1 MSETTA
7 PKITLNKSYTLTFA
21 LWSAALFVIWGTYN
35 SYVPL
40 IFQAGNPGFNMPGA
54 AVATGFGLGAFVTGL
69 LMSMDNFSM
78 VILQPILGNFTDR
91 VKRRKPYV
99 VIGGAL
105 TAIFYGLIPF
115 GFLNI
120 APENSGNAGALMPL
134 LLLTIIAALGMIVSW
149 SFALPAEAGLKFTII
164 PSAARTR
171 VWSIVAFIG
180 GIAFVATFMTSNMLY
195 SIHPGL
201 PFWVGSGFLL
211 LVVLLYAIL
220 VKEPENTVIEKEEG
234 DEVSGLGALFSGL
247 KLYERADL
255 IAMLTVA
262 FTKFAAIFGVAAL
275 ETFGSSYLVTVLGVP
290 ANNAAMYLAIYFVG
304 YLVAAIPVGYLSNR
318 FGRKNILRI
327 ALLIFVLIGVVQFSL
342 NSMSLLIVVL
352 LLAGA
357 ANGTTDVMIL
367 PMGTDLAPSKKVM
380 GVTVGIMSAIT
391 TLASIISVPFWGAV
405 IDATGGNFRVIWIA
419 LIVGPLLSFALTFQL
434 KGNAGEAKPVTVEET
449 KW

>member
-1 MSETTA
+1 MPETPA

-21 LWSAALFVIWGTYN
+21 LWSAAWFVIWGTYN

-54 AVATGFGLGAFVTGL
+54 AVASGFGLSAFVTGL

-91 VKRRKPYV
+91 VKRRKPFV
-99 VIGGAL
+99 IIGGTL

-120 APENSGNAGALMPL
+120 VPEKSGNPAALMPL
-134 LLLTIIAALGMIVSW
+134 LILTVISAIGMIISW

-171 VWSIVAFIG
+171 VWSLVSFVG

-211 LVVLLYAIL
+211 LVVLLYALL
-220 VKEPENTVIEKEEG
+220 VKEPDNTTIEKEEG
-234 DEVSGLGALFSGL
+234 DEVTGLGALVSGL

-255 IAMLTVA
+255 MAMLTVA

-275 ETFGSSYLVTVLGVP
+275 ETFGSSYLVTVLGIP

-304 YLVAAIPVGYLSNR
+304 YLVAAIPVGFLSNR

-327 ALLIFVLIGVVQFSL
+327 ALMVFVLIGAVQFTL
-342 NSMSLLIVVL
+342 NSMSLLIFVL

-357 ANGTTDVMIL
+357 ANGTTDVMIM

-419 LIVGPLLSFALTFQL
+419 LIIGPLLSIALTFSL
-434 KGNAGEAKPVTVEET
+434 KGNAGEAKLVTVEET
-449 KW
+449 EW